1 MGKIPLV
8 TVSYVF
14 ITIIVVGHF
23 KWMVDL
29 HGVAILNV

>member
-1 MGKIPLV
+1 MLLLP
-8 TVSYVF
+8 VSYVF

-29 HGVAILNV
+29 HGEAILNV